1 METPTSEADTEHLGD
16 KVRMHKIDDAGQLP
30 GWAPREK
37 VVDFFHTTM
46 KPYHDSREDVDRAL
60 EYAFSDGPGQGG
72 FLVLAEENERLLGA
86 LLMLDTGMRGY
97 VPPNILLF
105 VTVHPDHRGR
115 GLGGRIIDHS
125 LAQCDGDVKLHVEY
139 DNPAKR
145 LYERIGFSTK
155 YAEMR
160 LSR

>member
-1 METPTSEADTEHLGD
+1 VPQQPARQGCVEGGPIDPGRCRACVALTA
-16 KVRMHKIDDAGQLP
+16 KVRDSGEGDAP
-30 GWAPREK
+30 GE
-37 VVDFFHTTM
+37 
-46 KPYHDSREDVDRAL
+46 
-60 EYAFSDGPGQGG
+60 GG
-72 FLVLAEENERLLGA
+72 FLILAEEKGTLLGA
-86 LLMLDTGMRGY
+86 LLMLNTGMTGF

-115 GLGGRIIDHS
+115 GLGRKIIDHS
-125 LAQCDGDVKLHVEY
+125 VAQCDGDVKLHVEY

-145 LYERIGFSTK
+145 LYERVGFTTK

>member
-1 METPTSEADTEHLGD
+1 METPASEADTDNRTSEI
-16 KVRMHKIDDAGQLP
+16 RMHRIDDASGFP
-30 GWAPREK
+30 DWAPREA

-46 KPYHDSREDVDRAL
+46 KPYNDAPEDVNRAL
-60 EYAFSDGPGQGG
+60 DYAFSKADGEGG
-72 FLVLAEENERLLGA
+72 FLILAEEKGTLLGA
-86 LLMLDTGMRGY
+86 LLMLNTGMRGF

-115 GLGGRIIDHS
+115 GLGRTIIDHS
-125 LAQCDGDVKLHVEY
+125 VAQCDGDVKLHVEY

-145 LYERIGFSTK
+145 LYERVGFTTK

-160 LSR
+160 LVR